1 MKQNLQLRTLMIS
14 VIFGVLFFLIN
25 IFSKHETST
34 LGLLGKSVLAA
45 FVFALLYYTLF
56 TLLNT
61 PERKFKF
68 GVTIPIAMLL
78 GIIIG
83 AIVATIKIG
92 IIVGLI
98 VGIIAGY
105 VWEFIAK
112 QRGNGG
118 K

>member
-1 MKQNLQLRTLMIS
+1 MKQNLKLRTLIIAI
-14 VIFGVLFFLIN
+14 IFGVLFFLIN

-34 LGLLGKSVLAA
+34 LGIIGKSVLAA
-45 FVFALLYYTLF
+45 LVFALLYYTLF
-56 TLLNT
+56 ALLNT

-78 GIIIG
+78 GVILG

-92 IIVGLI
+92 IIVGLV

-105 VWEFIAK
+105 VWEFIANK
-112 QRGNGG
+112 SGNGG